1 MVKPMRELWVKVDS
15 SLSEKEK
22 KALIKGASEFCTTFI
37 VEDAADVEL
46 ARKSGAKKVASHKG
60 GDIVL
65 IEKLSEAQSAKE
77 GKKAAC
83 IVTTVTSKEDEE
95 KIVKAAE
102 ASIEYI
108 AIKCLNWKII
118 PLENLIAKAHGK
130 SKLLAWISN
139 AQEAKL
145 ALEVLEIG
153 VDGVVAELSDLAEI
167 ERINQ
172 EMKKVKTREEE
183 KEAAEKIT
191 LVPARVVELKPLG
204 SGARVCV
211 DTCDLMKIG
220 EGMLVGCQSSG
231 LFLIQAEVYESP
243 FVNPRPFRV
252 NAGSAALYTLVPG
265 GKTKYLSELQAGDEV
280 LIVDREGRNRV
291 TNVARVKIEQRPLML
306 IEAEY
311 EGKRIKTIVQ
321 NAETIRVVTKDGHKS
336 IAELKSGD
344 EVMAHIEEGGRHFGT
359 LVKEEMVIER

>member
-1 MVKPMRELWVKVDS
+1 MRELWVKINS
-15 SLSEKEK
+15 SLPEKEK

-37 VEDAADVEL
+37 VDTADVEL
-46 ARKSGAKKVASHKG
+46 ARKTGAKNVASREK
-60 GDIVL
+60 GDIL
-65 IEKLSEAQSAKE
+65 LTDELSEAPSAKV
-77 GKKAAC
+77 GKKATC
-83 IVTTVTSKEDEE
+83 IVATVASKDDEE
-95 KIVKAAE
+95 KIVKAAD
-102 ASIEYI
+102 ASVDYI
-108 AIKCLNWKII
+108 AIKCLDWKII

-130 SKLLAWISN
+130 SKLLAWVSN

-172 EMKKVKTREEE
+172 EMKKVKTRAKE
-183 KEAAEKIT
+183 KEAAEKIA
-191 LVPARVVELKPLG
+191 LIPAKIVELKPLG

-220 EGMLVGCQSSG
+220 EGMLIGCQSSG

-265 GKTKYLSELQAGDEV
+265 EKTKYLSELKAGDEV
-280 LIVDREGRNRV
+280 LIVDREGGNRT

-306 IEAEY
+306 IEAEH
-311 EGKRIKTIVQ
+311 EGRRIKTIVQ
-321 NAETIRVVTKDGHKS
+321 NAETIRVVTKNGHKS
-336 IAELKSGD
+336 IAELKLGD
-344 EVMAHIEEGGRHFGT
+344 EVMAHVEEGGRHFGT